1 MSAQQTVPH
10 WADFLALRPE
20 VRASDGSVG
29 ELQMSLHKAV
39 YQTTDVPYRKVNYYA
54 EITEPTPNLV
64 GFFARVA
71 RRLGTDDMGNALF
84 HLDQGMG
91 GGKSHA
97 LVGLYHMANAPEE
110 FFATELG
117 QAVREEGE
125 QGGGSLDLKSP
136 KVVTLTADNFSPG
149 RPTEVFGPATNL
161 FERFIWALV
170 GGDMDRYKHYV
181 GMGPNKDTIRTALS
195 DTERPVL
202 VLLDELMDYVLPLS
216 GPKYVDTMPDEQ
228 AFLSALMD
236 ACDDIPRV
244 SFVLVMIRSEAD
256 DRGYNVAARDFRQ
269 FVADR
274 VVRNGRTIPVNE
286 PQDFSSIIRRRL
298 FQTVK
303 GDIPALGLGRSYIRA
318 ATGPYTTKVFDKLGA
333 SRGVA
338 GFPERVEKSYPF
350 HPELMRLVQEEWSLV
365 QGFQEVRSTVA
376 IFARTAMHW
385 VDEHKA
391 GRWAPTLVGVGDIPL
406 TVSLE
411 QLLSSGLLMGNDR
424 AVQGWR
430 AVAGT
435 DITSSDKSHGRA
447 VLIDTE
453 LRNLGVESR
462 QPAPAVRMA
471 TALMCYSLVGRA
483 QGRRGATKAELL
495 ASIFEPSFFGTS
507 EFNAAEEVFNAL
519 TAEEGLGAL
528 STDTPMN
535 AAARYSLSIKQNLRM
550 YFTAAKALVQ
560 RTEQDSLLWNVA
572 QQMAQNAKG
581 PFEQIVTVD
590 RPHGEDV
597 QLSEIFADVDSNATR
612 LVVLDPRRW
621 TLLNGRDNSSRT
633 EISALFGLGPEALT
647 VDNAASCIVACVNTQ
662 QRDHAR
668 KRAWEVLAWR
678 HVLQQISDDAEDDL
692 LQARSKLSAAESKL
706 KEAVHKA
713 YRHYAY
719 LLRVGEELVVEFRRF
734 EDDGKSALHGQAVW
748 DQLVENG
755 RATRRG
761 GLGHEYLAALLQNF
775 DRALT
780 PREVVQAFYKNPAFP
795 LVTSIDEIRHVIFE
809 LIENDWEL
817 VDSNGSALSVQSKGH
832 IQINSISMTLQ
843 PRSKSAPD
851 SPNTGDDHAVD
862 TTSPGGGKQTQSG
875 TSSGQGTDQH
885 GSPDSQPSD
894 PSHEETSQAP
904 KVYKRYMLELAN
916 RSITSHEKRE
926 EIWQMLRELAKAMD
940 PAFFNE
946 QDHQLIDLKVTLTTA
961 EGDEGRIVSKGQ
973 EIGARVVIEDDDF

>member
-1 MSAQQTVPH
+1 MSAQHPSPH
-10 WADFLALRPE
+10 WADVLALRPE

-71 RRLGTDDMGNALF
+71 RRLGTDDMGTALF

-117 QAVREEGE
+117 QAVRVEGE
-125 QGGGSLDLKSP
+125 QGGVSLDIKSP

-149 RPTEVFGPATNL
+149 RPTEVFGPAVNL

-170 GGDMDRYKHYV
+170 GGDMDRYQHYV

-195 DTERPVL
+195 DAKRPVL
-202 VLLDELMDYVLPLS
+202 VLLDELMDYALPLS
-216 GPKYVDTMPDEQ
+216 APKYVDTMPEEQ

-244 SFVLVMIRSEAD
+244 SFVLVMIRSERD
-256 DRGYNVAARDFRQ
+256 ERGYNVAAQDFRQ

-274 VVRNGRTIPVNE
+274 VVRNGLTIPVNE

-298 FQTVK
+298 FQNAK
-303 GDIPALGLGRSYIRA
+303 NDLPSLDLGRAYIRA
-318 ATGPYTTKVFDKLGA
+318 SAGPYTTKVFDKLGA
-333 SRGVA
+333 NRGAA

-391 GRWAPTLVGVGDIPL
+391 GRWAPTLIGVGDIPL
-406 TVSLE
+406 TVALE

-447 VLIDTE
+447 VAIDNE
-453 LRNLGVESR
+453 LRHLGVESR

-471 TALMCYSLVGRA
+471 SALMCYSLVGRA
-483 QGRRGATKAELL
+483 QGRRGATKAELM
-495 ASIFEPSFFGTS
+495 ASVFEPSFFGAS

-528 STDTPMN
+528 TTDTPTN

-560 RTEQDSLLWNVA
+560 RTEQESLLWNVA
-572 QQMAQNAKG
+572 QQIAQNSKG
-581 PFEQIVTVD
+581 PFEQLITVS
-590 RPHGEDV
+590 RPHEQDTHLG
-597 QLSEIFADVDSNATR
+597 EIFADVDSNATR

-633 EISALFGLGPEALT
+633 EISSLFGLGPLALT

-678 HVLQQISDDAEDDL
+678 HVLQQISDDAEEEL
-692 LQARSKLSAAESKL
+692 IQARSKLSAAEAKL
-706 KEAVHKA
+706 KEAVLKA

-795 LVTSIDEIRHVIFE
+795 LVTSIDEIRHVIFD
-809 LIENDWEL
+809 LIENGWEL
-817 VDSNGSALSVQSKGH
+817 VDSSGSALSVQSQGQ
-832 IQINSISMTLQ
+832 IQINSISVTLQ
-843 PRSKSAPD
+843 PRSKTASD
-851 SPNTGDDHAVD
+851 SPNNEGDNGTDAA
-862 TTSPGGGKQTQSG
+862 SAGGGNQSHSKTLG
-875 TSSGQGTDQH
+875 EGSGGHSSPENQ
-885 GSPDSQPSD
+885 PEYPSD
-894 PSHEETSQAP
+894 ENTPQGP
-904 KVYKRYMLELAN
+904 KVYKRYTLELAN

-926 EIWQMLRELAKAMD
+926 EIWQLLREMAKALD
-940 PAFFNE
+940 PAFFSE

>member
-1 MSAQQTVPH
+1 M
-10 WADFLALRPE
+10 
-20 VRASDGSVG
+20 
-29 ELQMSLHKAV
+29 
-39 YQTTDVPYRKVNYYA
+39 
-54 EITEPTPNLV
+54 
-64 GFFARVA
+64 
-71 RRLGTDDMGNALF
+71 
-84 HLDQGMG
+84 
-91 GGKSHA
+91 
-97 LVGLYHMANAPEE
+97 
-110 FFATELG
+110 
-117 QAVREEGE
+117 
-125 QGGGSLDLKSP
+125 
-136 KVVTLTADNFSPG
+136 TLTADNFSPG